1 MGYVQEISLK
11 RDSLKTMNGLQSKWE
26 GFYEVYNRMDATS
39 SKDPRLFKQQSQKQ
53 NFKLHP
59 K

>member
-26 GFYEVYNRMDATS
+26 GIYEVYDRMDTKFSAP
-39 SKDPRLFKQQSQKQ
+39 SKIKWNNYEFSQ
-53 NFKLHP
+53 
-59 K
+59 